1 MTLLILGVALWWAAH
16 LFKRLAPGPRARMGN
31 AGRGVAAVLILLSVV
46 LMVVGYRGAETVQLW
61 HPPAFLTHVNN
72 LLMVFAF
79 YLYAAD
85 GLKTAVTRKIRHPQL
100 TAFKTWTVAH
110 LLVNGDLAS
119 VILFG
124 GLLAWAVVTALI
136 VLGSAFAS
144 RSLPDLEP
152 WHRWSFPSE
161 PSAATLRDMDWA
173 AYQRAEQAVFDEL
186 RAHRAA
192 APRPG
197 RYRYQA
203 QSQLGPRG
211 IGHERGRIAIP
222 RREPGPVGAAAHAGT
237 QRRSPP
243 CVARSGAGVGARGA
257 RGDFWI
263 QPQQLVGLA
272 PKLRP
277 LGRPA
282 VADGRRHFPPVFA

>member
-124 GLLAWAVVTALI
+124 GLLAWAVV
-136 VLGSAFAS
+136 S
-144 RSLPDLEP
+144 
-152 WHRWSFPSE
+152 
-161 PSAATLRDMDWA
+161 
-173 AYQRAEQAVFDEL
+173 
-186 RAHRAA
+186 
-192 APRPG
+192 
-197 RYRYQA
+197 
-203 QSQLGPRG
+203 G
-211 IGHERGRIAIP
+211 IGLNRAQGDWTPPAARPAANEIKAL
-222 RREPGPVGAAAHAGT
+222 VGALVVTVIVMLIHNWL
-237 QRRSPP
+237 
-243 CVARSGAGVGARGA
+243 GVQAWG
-257 RGDFWI
+257 
-263 QPQQLVGLA
+263 
-272 PKLRP
+272 
-277 LGRPA
+277 
-282 VADGRRHFPPVFA
+282 